1 MDDKEKVSRV
11 CEDDDDDDPENRYI
25 ENNKLR
31 RSSKLKIID
40 QQKHLH
46 PSRSTMNTVVKF

>member
-25 ENNKLR
+25 EHNKLR
-31 RSSKLKIID
+31 RYS
-40 QQKHLH
+40 
-46 PSRSTMNTVVKF
+46 